1 MDMRMLVS
9 ISRVMGVLTTM
20 SIGVGM
26 TSAIGM
32 NMLMLMVAMVS
43 PAMGMAMDVAVTGAV
58 ETNMF
63 MLMSLIGTS
72 LNVEQGRLGH
82 IHIYVR

>member
-1 MDMRMLVS
+1 
-9 ISRVMGVLTTM
+9 
-20 SIGVGM
+20 M

-43 PAMGMAMDVAVTGAV
+43 PAMGMVMAMEVAVTGAV
-58 ETNMF
+58 GTNMF

-72 LNVEQGRLGH
+72 LNVEQGRLGQ
-82 IHIYVR
+82 IHLYMSGEVWERAA

>member
-1 MDMRMLVS
+1 
-9 ISRVMGVLTTM
+9 
-20 SIGVGM
+20 M

-43 PAMGMAMDVAVTGAV
+43 PAMGMVMAMEVAVTGAV
-58 ETNMF
+58 GTNMF

-72 LNVEQGRLGH
+72 LKVEQGRLGQ